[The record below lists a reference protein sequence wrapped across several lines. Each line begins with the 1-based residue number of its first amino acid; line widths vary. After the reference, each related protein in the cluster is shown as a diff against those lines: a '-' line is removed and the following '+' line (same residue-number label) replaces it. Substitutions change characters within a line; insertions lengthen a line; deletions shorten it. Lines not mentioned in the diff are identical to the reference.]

1 MAKISLQDLS
11 SVLVERRHIGKKE
24 ASQFVNEMF
33 YLIQKNLN
41 EEKIVKVK
49 GLGTFKIIDVE
60 DRESVDVNTGDRVL
74 IEGHGKITFT
84 PDALMKELVNK
95 PFSQFETVVL
105 KDGVDFEEEPEPEPE
120 PEIETEIVS
129 EPVAEPEPEP
139 IMKSVIES
147 DDTYENPSAAPLVE
161 FVTDTTDEEE
171 VSDEPEVIAPVA
183 ESVKETHIEEA
194 PIEEAP
200 AEEKPA
206 EEKPA
211 EEAPA
216 VVAPAEE
223 TPAEEKPADEATT
236 DEAPAEEEVSEDVY
250 EEENPR
256 PWKWILMVLAACIVG
271 FVAGYLV
278 GRNVETKAWTPDE
291 TYQKTEKP
299 ATDSLKQKPAVK
311 QEESLAAEPAV
322 EAQQPAKD
330 SVQAATEA
338 PKPETEAAKP
348 AAEPA
353 KPAAEPA
360 KPAAEPAKPAAE
372 PAKPAAPAQEAA
384 KPAAQKTEAPVAL
397 DKYEQMDSRV
407 RTGAY
412 RIVGTDH
419 IEKVKPGDNLTRISN
434 RTLGKGMEC
443 YLEVYN
449 GLKSDVQLKGG
460 QEIKIPKLELKKKK
474 AKIVN

>member
-33 YLIQKNLN
+33 YLIQRNLN

-105 KDGVDFEEEPEPEPE
+105 KDGVEFEEEPEPEPE
-120 PEIETEIVS
+120 PEVES
-129 EPVAEPEPEP
+129 EPVVEPEPAPEP
-139 IMKSVIES
+139 VMESVIES
-147 DDTYENPSAAPLVE
+147 DDTYENPSVAPLVE

-171 VSDEPEVIAPVA
+171 ISAEPEVVAPVV
-183 ESVKETHIEEA
+183 ESVKETHIEET
-194 PIEEAP
+194 PV
-200 AEEKPA
+200 EEKPA
-206 EEKPA
+206 EEKPEEEKPA
-211 EEAPA
+211 E
-216 VVAPAEE
+216 APAEE
-223 TPAEEKPADEATT
+223 TPAEEESAEET
-236 DEAPAEEEVSEDVY
+236 PAEEEISEDVY
-250 EEENPR
+250 VEEESTR
-256 PWKWILMVLAACIVG
+256 PWKWILIVLAACVIG

-291 TYQKTEKP
+291 TYQKTGKP
-299 ATDSLKQKPAVK
+299 ATDSLKPAVK
-311 QEESLAAEPAV
+311 QEQPLTEPAAEA
-322 EAQQPAKD
+322 EQPAKD
-330 SVQAATEA
+330 SVKAATEA
-338 PKPETEAAKP
+338 PKPETE
-348 AAEPA
+348 EPA
-353 KPAAEPA
+353 QPAV
-360 KPAAEPAKPAAE
+360 
-372 PAKPAAPAQEAA
+372 PAQEAA
-384 KPAAQKTEAPVAL
+384 KPAAEKAEAPVAL

-412 RIVGTDH
+412 RILGTDH
-419 IEKVKPGDNLTRISN
+419 IEKAKAGDNLTRICN
-434 RTLGKGMEC
+434 RTIGKGMEC

-449 GLKSDVQLKGG
+449 GIKSDVQLKNG